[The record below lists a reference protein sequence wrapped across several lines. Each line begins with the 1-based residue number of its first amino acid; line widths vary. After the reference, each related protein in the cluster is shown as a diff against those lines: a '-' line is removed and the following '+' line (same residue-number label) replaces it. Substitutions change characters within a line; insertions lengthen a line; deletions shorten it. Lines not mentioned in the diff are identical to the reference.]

1 MANTRARAEKSGAE
15 MIDDDVVEA
24 DPTGD
29 IESVTGTAGAG
40 HRAKTVI
47 VTTGSGCR

>member
-15 MIDDDVVEA
+15 MIDDDVEA

-47 VTTGSGCR
+47 VTAGSGCR